1 MPNCTNEPIE
11 LGRVGRRVVEAALDG
26 GKIVSDGGVLRLR
39 QVDQRIGL
47 SKSIAR
53 VFDDRRRRASVAQRI
68 YGLWRDW
75 EDVCGHHVLRRDLA
89 MQTAVTGAGRHV
101 RQGRKRGGTRVKKR
115 PHGAQRPLPGH
126 FSPTV

>member
-53 VFDDRRRRASVAQRI
+53 VFDDRRRRASVAHSLRDLFAQRI

-75 EDVCGHHVLRRDLA
+75 EDVCGHHV
-89 MQTAVTGAGRHV
+89 
-101 RQGRKRGGTRVKKR
+101 
-115 PHGAQRPLPGH
+115 
-126 FSPTV
+126 